1 MKTAFSGHTHPR
13 APNGR
18 GLLRRKT
25 DAGRSAPRG
34 PRGIPRRSR
43 RGLGLFDVILA
54 AAVLSVMALWGGQA
68 VGNWTRERVLT
79 GEVRAAADLARAG
92 RLLVEGDVTHA
103 GRSHGVG
110 AAPLAV
116 TLATLQSAGLR
127 AAASGT
133 RTPGRR
139 TLSLHLWRPSADAL
153 VIIARAR
160 GDRPLS
166 RLPGAEH
173 GVSGAGLLLDS
184 DGNGSLT
191 GSETAL
197 RGPGVDFDMG
207 PLNTG
212 TPGFATVN
220 DLFALDYVALDAAC
234 RDYLYRV
241 AVTGCPNANVMAVD
255 LDMGGNS
262 LTGAGALAAR
272 SAVIGRLAGPVTV
285 TQGLTVTGALAVD
298 GATRLDDTTVGGAL
312 TVTGPAEIE
321 GTLTV
326 EDLTASDDITG
337 ADLILNG
344 TVTVSGTARL
354 RDADVNTLNVQSLNV
369 QQLSSDV
376 GTFIEI
382 FADDITA
389 TRCDGCEP

>member
-1 MKTAFSGHTHPR
+1 MNTAFSGHTHPR

-18 GLLRRKT
+18 DLPRRKT

-34 PRGIPRRSR
+34 PRGIPRRNR

-79 GEVRAAADLARAG
+79 GETRAAADLARAG
-92 RLLVEGDVTHA
+92 RLLVEGDVAHA
-103 GRSHGVG
+103 RRGHGVG
-110 AAPLAV
+110 AAPLEIPFSD
-116 TLATLQSAGLR
+116 LADAGLR
-127 AAASGT
+127 ARAASD

-139 TLSLHLWRPSADAL
+139 TLTLHLWRPSADAL

-166 RLPGAEH
+166 RLPGAET
-173 GVSGAGLLLDS
+173 GVSGVGLLLDS
-184 DGNGSLT
+184 DGNGTLS
-191 GSETAL
+191 GNETRL

-241 AVTGCPNANVMAVD
+241 AVTGCPNANVMTVD

-298 GATRLDDTTVGGAL
+298 GAARLDDTTVGGAL

-376 GTFIEI
+376 GEFNEI
-382 FADDITA
+382 VATDITA